1 MEKYFKSDLICICC
15 PLHGFSIHPSLPP
28 RFVKGHMLS
37 ARACLWV
44 CVRWLYL
51 YVQLFLDKK
60 AADWWS
66 EIVGSPSWNTVSTT
80 FIKKNNDYNNGFLPI
95 AIQNCSI
102 QWGFFLIF
110 WAVYWIFLLLALI
123 RSYACALFVLKRNKK
138 PTTKTLKINQYDK
151 NLVFMFTI
159 TQYSH

>member
-1 MEKYFKSDLICICC
+1 MAFPY
-15 PLHGFSIHPSLPP
+15 IHPYRPGLL
-28 RFVKGHMLS
+28 KGTCWVRQHV
-37 ARACLWV
+37 CEWV
-44 CVRWLYL
+44 CVRGLYL

-66 EIVGSPSWNTVSTT
+66 EIVDSPSWNTVSTT
-80 FIKKNNDYNNGFLPI
+80 FIKNNNDGDINGSLPI

-102 QWGFFLIF
+102 QCFLYFFG
-110 WAVYWIFLLLALI
+110 VYWIFLLLALK
-123 RSYACALFVLKRNKK
+123 RSCAYALFFLKRNKK
-138 PTTKTLKINQYDK
+138 ATTKTLIINQYDK

>member
-1 MEKYFKSDLICICC
+1 MAFPY
-15 PLHGFSIHPSLPP
+15 IHPYRPGLL
-28 RFVKGHMLS
+28 KGTCWVREHV
-37 ARACLWV
+37 CEWV

-66 EIVGSPSWNTVSTT
+66 EIVDSPSWNTVSTT
-80 FIKKNNDYNNGFLPI
+80 FIKKKNDYNNGFLPI

-102 QWGFFLIF
+102 QWGCFFFGFFLIF